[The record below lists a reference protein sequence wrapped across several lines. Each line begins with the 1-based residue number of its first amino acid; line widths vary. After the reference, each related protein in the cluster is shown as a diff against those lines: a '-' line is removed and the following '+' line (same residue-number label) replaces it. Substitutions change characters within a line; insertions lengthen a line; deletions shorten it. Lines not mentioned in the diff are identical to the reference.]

1 MSSITSAAPNSE
13 LANALSGADVATSQK
28 LPATDRW
35 YAKLFSVAV
44 DQTSDNPVVQSII
57 SDSAPPAARM
67 AAARGLLPLTQ
78 ADLLETLVHLRN
90 DSDAAVSQAAQATL
104 DEQSPE
110 DILALLKSSDAP
122 GSVLGYLA
130 GRNTAGRE
138 LHEAIATHANTPDPA
153 IALLA
158 GSTTHGSVIELIA
171 LNQQRL
177 IRAPEIIDAILRNAA
192 RTAEAERRARETQRE
207 FFEKE
212 RGARQIAEELRAR
225 GNSAAAEFFE
235 SAELAP
241 LDGELSADDAWLL
254 AQHLEVSDADIDDSW
269 LAREHLEEMLIEAA
283 EQISANA
290 EAVLNA
296 ELLDTGEVA
305 PERIS
310 LIRRLMFMTV
320 KDRVK
325 FALKGDREARGIL
338 IRDSNRVV
346 ATAVI
351 HNPRINEK
359 EIENIASMRTVSD
372 EVLRLIGMNRA
383 WTRSYPII
391 HNLARNPRTPMAT
404 AIQILPRIQMKDL
417 QTLSENRNISE
428 GVRRQA
434 YRLVQ
439 TRKGK

>member
-1 MSSITSAAPNSE
+1 MAA
-13 LANALSGADVATSQK
+13 
-28 LPATDRW
+28 
-35 YAKLFSVAV
+35 
-44 DQTSDNPVVQSII
+44 DQTSKNPVVQSIV
-57 SDSAPPAARM
+57 SDSAPPTARM

-78 ADLLETLVHLRN
+78 ADLLEALVHLRN
-90 DSDAAVSQAAQATL
+90 DSETAVAQAAQATL
-104 DEQSPE
+104 DEQSAE
-110 DILALLKSSDAP
+110 DVLAVAKSLDAP
-122 GSVLGYLA
+122 ASVLGYLA
-130 GRNTAGRE
+130 GRNTAAQE
-138 LHEAIATHANTPDPA
+138 LHEAIATHANTPDEA

-158 GSTTHGSVIELIA
+158 GSTTHGSVIELIT

-177 IRAPEIIDAILRNAA
+177 IRAPQIIDAILQNAA
-192 RTAEAERRARETQRE
+192 RTPEAERRARETQRE

-225 GNSAAAEFFE
+225 GNNAAAEFFE

-241 LDGELSADDAWLL
+241 LDGDLSADDAWLL

-269 LAREHLEEMLIEAA
+269 LARELIEEMLVEAA
-283 EQISANA
+283 EQTAANVQAVIKA
-290 EAVLNA
+290 ETI
-296 ELLDTGEVA
+296 DTGEVA

-338 IRDSNRVV
+338 VRDSNRVV

-351 HNPRINEK
+351 YNPRITEN
-359 EIENIASMRTVSD
+359 EIESIANMRTVSED
-372 EVLRLIGMNRA
+372 VLRLIGLNRA
-383 WTRSYPII
+383 WTRSYKII

-404 AIQILPRIQMKDL
+404 AVQILPRIQMKDL
-417 QTLSENRNISE
+417 LALSENRNITE
-428 GVRRQA
+428 AVRRQA